1 MRWFIDEFETFIGSL
16 IDWCADSVTHRL
28 TNSLII
34 SYCTD
39 SLIHWN
45 IDWFIDSLIH
55 NRDMQWCTESSRV
68 MHWFIHGFIDSS
80 THYLLVDWFTD
91 SLIHWFIDPL
101 LRCFIDSLIHWFI
114 DSSIHCHWFIRS
126 VVHGFL
132 HVSSL
137 ASQPPFAHWLMDLT
151 ISTCLC
157 FILLPHLKSFPIGH
171 WFLKAICMFQ
181 NFRPGTGRALSG
193 NLIWSCHKFQCC
205 GSVASASWWFLVI
218 TSSD

>member
-1 MRWFIDEFETFIGSL
+1 MRWFIDEFESLIGSL

-91 SLIHWFIDPL
+91 SLIHWSIASL
-101 LRCFIDSLIHWFI
+101 LHWFTDSLVHWFI
-114 DSSIHCHWFIRS
+114 DSLSLVHSIGCAWIPSCQFIGVS
-126 VVHGFL
+126 ATICSLVDGPHHFNMSLL
-132 HVSSL
+132 HIAS
-137 ASQPPFAHWLMDLT
+137 ASQELSHRPLISESHLYVPKLPPRH
-151 ISTCLC
+151 
-157 FILLPHLKSFPIGH
+157 
-171 WFLKAICMFQ
+171 
-181 NFRPGTGRALSG
+181 RPGT
-193 NLIWSCHKFQCC
+193 IW
-205 GSVASASWWFLVI
+205 
-218 TSSD
+218 